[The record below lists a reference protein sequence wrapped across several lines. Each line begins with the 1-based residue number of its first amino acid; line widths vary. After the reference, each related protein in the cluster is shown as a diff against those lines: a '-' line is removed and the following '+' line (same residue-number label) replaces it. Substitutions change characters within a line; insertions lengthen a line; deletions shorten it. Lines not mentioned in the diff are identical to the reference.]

1 MAHQNLSEEKYL
13 VFKSNELIE
22 LFGKYGL
29 PMDDTDCAPVA
40 EAILT
45 DVENKRIKDAVVIR
59 KQDVF
64 AGPALHGYAASISV
78 SARVLMSKVPDVAT
92 QLQDIADY
100 FHREAVDADATSSKL
115 PD

>member
-13 VFKSNELIE
+13 VFKSSELIE
-22 LFGKYGL
+22 LFGRYGL
-29 PMDDTDCAPVA
+29 PKGDEDCAPVA

-45 DVENKRIKDAVVIR
+45 DIEDKRLKDAVVIR

-64 AGPALHGYAASISV
+64 AGPALHVYAHTIAIT
-78 SARVLMSKVPDVAT
+78 ARIAEDADIEKQLMG
-92 QLQDIADY
+92 IADY
-100 FHREAVDADATSSKL
+100 FHEQAVDADSFSGKL